1 MSTPS
6 VLRTGAPTGGAR
18 SRFLGA
24 WRMDGSAGITAL
36 LVCVFGFMV
45 LYPIGTVVNMSF
57 KPEGLDSV
65 WSLAAWGRA
74 WSEPGLVTSIINTL
88 EVVAVTQLISM
99 PIAVGIAWLL
109 ARTDVPFSRAL
120 EFGFWIL
127 FFLPALGVTTGWLL
141 FFDSSYGLV
150 NKWLMDLGI
159 VTTAPFDMYSFWGI
173 VFAHLTTYGMSVKV
187 MLLTPAF
194 RNLDGAV
201 EEASR
206 VCGAGAFRTLMRVVV
221 PVLTPAMT
229 VVLLMSVIRG
239 LESFEIELF
248 LGTPINFAV
257 YSTKIYRFMS
267 QDPPRY
273 ANAAVLATSILV
285 MMLPLLIAQRW
296 ASTRRSYA
304 VVTGRSSRTLTELGR
319 WRWPAF
325 ALLLF
330 CVLGMSILPLSL
342 LVMGSFMKLFGFF
355 NLPEVWTFNHWRV
368 AVGDDVFLTSLKNM
382 LVLGVGTAIA
392 AVVFYSI
399 VSYCTVRLKN
409 RFNASLD
416 VVTWLPLTIPGII
429 ISFGYLYMAL
439 RVPVFTPLY
448 GTMGILIL
456 VSFLGAMTLGVQ
468 IVKVHMLQIGAEVE
482 EAGRVVGGGWT
493 RTYLSIITPLTAP
506 ALAIV
511 GVMVFAGTIRQVS
524 SIILLSTGDTRVL
537 ALLQIEYLVEGV
549 LGPAAVVGT
558 IIVLI
563 SLIAAIC
570 VRLISMRFGIAARGG
585 G

>member
-1 MSTPS
+1 M
-6 VLRTGAPTGGAR
+6 
-18 SRFLGA
+18 
-24 WRMDGSAGITAL
+24 
-36 LVCVFGFMV
+36 
-45 LYPIGTVVNMSF
+45 
-57 KPEGLDSV
+57 
-65 WSLAAWGRA
+65 
-74 WSEPGLVTSIINTL
+74 
-88 EVVAVTQLISM
+88 
-99 PIAVGIAWLL
+99 
-109 ARTDVPFSRAL
+109 
-120 EFGFWIL
+120 
-127 FFLPALGVTTGWLL
+127 
-141 FFDSSYGLV
+141 
-150 NKWLMDLGI
+150 
-159 VTTAPFDMYSFWGI
+159 
-173 VFAHLTTYGMSVKV
+173 
-187 MLLTPAF
+187 
-194 RNLDGAV
+194 
-201 EEASR
+201 
-206 VCGAGAFRTLMRVVV
+206 
-221 PVLTPAMT
+221 
-229 VVLLMSVIRG
+229 
-239 LESFEIELF
+239 
-248 LGTPINFAV
+248 
-257 YSTKIYRFMS
+257 
-267 QDPPRY
+267 
-273 ANAAVLATSILV
+273 LATSILV

-325 ALLLF
+325 ALLVF

-493 RTYLSIITPLTAP
+493 RTYLSISTPLTAP
-506 ALAIV
+506 AHAIV

-537 ALLQIEYLVEGV
+537 ALLQIEYLIEGV

-563 SLIAAIC
+563 SLLAAIC